1 MRGRLPAEVRMRTRL
16 TAYSEDLRREK
27 AGKRFRRRGCRE
39 KTFAVRSIEVRT
51 EDRALH
57 EDMRYLAGVLGEV
70 VRRLQGE
77 QVFQAV
83 EGLRTLSRDR
93 RRGGDNAPSL
103 ADMLGRVDALPLEL
117 AGPVARAFTL
127 FFFLINTAEQVHRV
141 RRRRAYEQGA
151 DSKPQPASLRWAFEQ
166 LKSQGKSAAEV
177 RELVRGLEVRP
188 VLTAHPTEATRRTL
202 LSLQS
207 RLSEALIARQ
217 DAAPSEKR
225 KIEAVIETDIE
236 LLWLTDEVRRDR
248 PSVLDEVSSA
258 IYYLEDRLVDATNSV
273 RVGAARAFRET
284 FGRDLGVPLRISLGS
299 WVGGDRDGNPYV
311 TPEIT
316 LATTRRTAH
325 ALLALYRR
333 RIEDL
338 VARVSVSDRLTPATE
353 ALRASIDQD
362 KQLLP
367 ALWEANRRRDAHE
380 PLRLKLTF
388 MGGRLE
394 ALRREIA
401 SRDAGRPE
409 RILGAYQTPAELLA
423 DLALVRGSLIAS
435 GADRAR
441 EALVEPLISLV
452 EACGF
457 HGYAIDLRE
466 DSDAHTRAL
475 AAIAKSVEMPALDG
489 AALRR
494 ELAGRRPLLSSHTP
508 LDPDALK
515 VVDVFRTMRQVQ
527 EELGESSAS
536 TYIVSMTKTAEDLL
550 RILVLG
556 REAGLVDLAAEPPL
570 SRFDAVPLFE
580 TRDDLTNAPRIIESL
595 FQDPVY
601 QRQLAARG
609 RHQEVMIGY
618 SDSAKDVGVIAASW
632 ELYRAQEALAEVA
645 RRHSVALTLFHG
657 RGGTVGRGGGSP
669 VFRALTA
676 LPPATLAGR
685 IKITEQG
692 EIISQKFGLPAIA
705 ERSFEVM
712 VTGTLLAAT
721 ADWREGLPAGSEER
735 FRETMERLSEIS
747 LRTFRSI
754 VHEDPRLFQLFL
766 TATPVREL
774 THVHFGS
781 RPTYRERGAGT
792 IQGIRAIPWNFGWTQ
807 MRLMVSAW
815 LGAGAALEEVS
826 RTPEGLALLRQMAS
840 SWPFFDDLVDKLEM
854 VCAKADLDIA
864 RVYLEK
870 LGADPDVAKLILD
883 DFARTARGLHAIRGR
898 ELLGDHRFLQGS
910 LELRNPYVDPLNLLQ
925 VSLLAKKRALD
936 AADPRVA
943 LLDQALGTTLN
954 GIAQA
959 MRNTG

>member
-1 MRGRLPAEVRMRTRL
+1 VP
-16 TAYSEDLRREK
+16 
-27 AGKRFRRRGCRE
+27 
-39 KTFAVRSIEVRT
+39 SIEVRP

-57 EDMRYLAGVLGEV
+57 EDTRYLAGVLGGV

-77 QVFQAV
+77 EAFRAV
-83 EGLRTLSRDR
+83 EELRTLSRDR
-93 RRGGDNAPSL
+93 RRGGASAPTLL
-103 ADMLGRVDALPLEL
+103 AMLEKVDALPLEL
-117 AGPVARAFTL
+117 AAPVARAFTL

-141 RRRRAYEQGA
+141 RRRRAYEQGSDA
-151 DSKPQPASLRWAFEQ
+151 PQPASLRWAFEQ
-166 LKSQGKSAAEV
+166 LKARGKSAADV
-177 RELVRGLEVRP
+177 RELVRALEVRP

-202 LSLQS
+202 LFLQS
-207 RLSEALIARQ
+207 RLSEALIGREL
-217 DAAPSEKR
+217 AAPSDR
-225 KIEAVIETDIE
+225 RNIEAVIETDIE

-258 IYYLEDRLVDATNSV
+258 IYYLEDRLVGATKSV
-273 RVGAARAFRET
+273 RLSATRAFREA
-284 FGRDLGVPLRISLGS
+284 FGRDLGVPLKISLGS

-316 LATTRRTAH
+316 LATLRRTAH

-333 RIEDL
+333 QIDDL
-338 VARVSVSDRLTPATE
+338 VTRISISDRLTPATE
-353 ALRASIDQD
+353 ALRASLDLD

-367 ALWEANRRRDAHE
+367 VLWEANRRRDAHE

-388 MGGRLE
+388 MSGRIE

-409 RILGAYQTPAELLA
+409 RVLGAYQTPAELLG
-423 DLALVRGSLIAS
+423 DLELVRGTLIAS
-435 GADRAR
+435 AADRAR
-441 EALVEPLISLV
+441 EALVEPVMLLV
-452 EACGF
+452 EALGF
-457 HGYAIDLRE
+457 HGYTIDLRE
-466 DSDAHTRAL
+466 DSEAHTRAL
-475 AAIAKSVEMPALDG
+475 ARIAESVELPPLDA

-494 ELAGRRPLLSSHTP
+494 ELAGRRPLLSTHTP
-508 LDPDALK
+508 LDDASRK
-515 VVDVFRTMRQVQ
+515 VVDVFRTMRTMQD
-527 EELGESSAS
+527 ELGEASAS

-556 REAGLVDLAAEPPL
+556 REAGLVDLAANPPV

-580 TRDDLTNAPRIIESL
+580 TRDDLANAPQILESL
-595 FQDPVY
+595 CQDPVY

-609 RHQEVMIGY
+609 QHQEVMIGY
-618 SDSAKDVGVIAASW
+618 SDSAKDVGVVAASW

-645 RRHSVALTLFHG
+645 RRHGVTLTLFHG

-676 LPPATLAGR
+676 LPPTTVAGR

-692 EIISQKFGLPAIA
+692 EIISQKFGLPEIA

-712 VTGTLLAAT
+712 VTGTLVAAT
-721 ADWREGLPAGSEER
+721 ADWREGLPAGSEAR
-735 FRETMERLSEIS
+735 FRETMERLSDIS
-747 LRTFRSI
+747 LRTYRGI
-754 VHEDPRLFQLFL
+754 VHEDPRLFELFL

-792 IQGIRAIPWNFGWTQ
+792 IRGIRAIPWNFGWTQ

-826 RTPEGLALLRQMAS
+826 STGDGLALLQQMAK

-864 RVYLEK
+864 RLYLEK
-870 LGADPDVAKLILD
+870 LGANPDVVKLILD
-883 DFARTARGLHAIRGR
+883 DFTRTVSGLHAIRQR
-898 ELLGDHRFLQGS
+898 ELLADHRFLQGS
-910 LELRNPYVDPLNLLQ
+910 LALRNPYVDPLNLLQ
-925 VSLLAKKRALD
+925 VSLLAKKRALPPD
-936 AADPRVA
+936 DPRAA